1 MSYQGKYAGRR
12 CAGRGGH
19 SGRRTVTL
27 LLALAL
33 LTCGIVGTV
42 ALLLDQTQP
51 VSNTFS
57 EVDVPNDIVENFDG
71 TVKESITVQNE
82 GNIAAYIRVRL
93 VTYRV
98 DDNGNRIGGAAEIP
112 TFTPANGWFQVG
124 DYYYYPDPIVPDGS
138 TPNLLPSG
146 GIELKA
152 YTDADGG
159 KQVIEV
165 ISESIQSVPEST
177 VNQTWTKVQVVNGK
191 LTRKGA

>member
-12 CAGRGGH
+12 GAGRGGH
-19 SGRRTVTL
+19 SGRRTLIL

-57 EVDVPNDIVENFDG
+57 EVKIPNDIVENFDG
-71 TVKESITVQNE
+71 KVKESITVLNE
-82 GNIAAYIRVRL
+82 GNIDAYIRVRL

-98 DDNGNRIGGAAEIP
+98 DDNGNRIGGAAVIP

-124 DYYYYPDPIVPDGS
+124 DYYYYPDPIAPDGS

-146 GIELKA
+146 GIELEA

-177 VNQTWTKVQVVNGK
+177 VNQTWTAVQVVNGK